1 MNDLTM
7 MEIFDE
13 WIYFTYT
20 VTKFG
25 YIQEKAD
32 YDYEIDKIIAE
43 EIKGD
48 IPKWERFERRLVN
61 NY

>member
-7 MEIFDE
+7 MEILDE
-13 WIYFTYT
+13 WIYATYT

-25 YIQEKAD
+25 HIQEKTD

-43 EIKGD
+43 ELNGD
-48 IPKWERFERRLVN
+48 IPKWERFERRLTN
-61 NY
+61 RY